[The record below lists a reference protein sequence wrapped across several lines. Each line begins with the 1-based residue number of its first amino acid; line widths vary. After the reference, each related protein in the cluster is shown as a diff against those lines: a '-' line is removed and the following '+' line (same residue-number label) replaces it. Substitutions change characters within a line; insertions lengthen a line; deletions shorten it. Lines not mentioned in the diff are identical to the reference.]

1 MLSGSDDGSIKVWG
15 LADMELCSNSTTAD
29 QGLLP
34 SVTAAAAAGVDGFGG
49 LRVETDDMREQLHAV
64 HPHGLRSWDLERGQ
78 AGPWRRLAD
87 DGSQEGACAARQ
99 LSSPSA
105 DGGDAAWQGEQRWVA
120 GSVGKI
126 EALHTLTDHNKA
138 VCALESHGNF
148 IFSGSFDGTIRVWD
162 RFTLSCTKI
171 LTGHQGGVCTMAVC
185 SGRLVSGSSDIRVWN
200 LETWTLERVLK
211 GHSGGV
217 NELAVADN
225 KLLGGFDDA
234 LIRVWDTT
242 TWEVERVLEGHVG
255 AVYAIALDDAR
266 LYSASFDKCIRVW
279 Y

>member
-1 MLSGSDDGSIKVWG
+1 VKDGVR
-15 LADMELCSNSTTAD
+15 D
-29 QGLLP
+29 
-34 SVTAAAAAGVDGFGG
+34 
-49 LRVETDDMREQLHAV
+49 
-64 HPHGLRSWDLERGQ
+64 
-78 AGPWRRLAD
+78 
-87 DGSQEGACAARQ
+87 GACAAGQ
-99 LSSPSA
+99 STAPSA
-105 DGGDAAWQGEQRWVA
+105 EGGDKARQGEQRSVA

-138 VCALESHGNF
+138 VCALESHGNY

-162 RFTLSCTKI
+162 RATLSCTKI
-171 LTGHQGGVCTMAVC
+171 LTGHLGGVCTMAVC
-185 SGRLVSGSSDIRVWN
+185 NGRLVSGSSDIRVWN

-211 GHSGGV
+211 GHNGGV

-234 LIRVWDTT
+234 FIRVWDTS

>member
-1 MLSGSDDGSIKVWG
+1 
-15 LADMELCSNSTTAD
+15 
-29 QGLLP
+29 
-34 SVTAAAAAGVDGFGG
+34 
-49 LRVETDDMREQLHAV
+49 
-64 HPHGLRSWDLERGQ
+64 
-78 AGPWRRLAD
+78 
-87 DGSQEGACAARQ
+87 
-99 LSSPSA
+99 
-105 DGGDAAWQGEQRWVA
+105 
-120 GSVGKI
+120 
-126 EALHTLTDHNKA
+126 
-138 VCALESHGNF
+138 
-148 IFSGSFDGTIRVWD
+148 
-162 RFTLSCTKI
+162 
-171 LTGHQGGVCTMAVC
+171 MAVC

-211 GHSGGV
+211 GHNGGV

>member
-1 MLSGSDDGSIKVWG
+1 V
-15 LADMELCSNSTTAD
+15 
-29 QGLLP
+29 
-34 SVTAAAAAGVDGFGG
+34 V
-49 LRVETDDMREQLHAV
+49 
-64 HPHGLRSWDLERGQ
+64 
-78 AGPWRRLAD
+78 
-87 DGSQEGACAARQ
+87 
-99 LSSPSA
+99 
-105 DGGDAAWQGEQRWVA
+105 DAAWQGEQ
-120 GSVGKI
+120 GTVGKI

-162 RFTLSCTKI
+162 RVTLSCSKI

-185 SGRLVSGSSDIRVWN
+185 CGRLVSGSSDIRVWN
-200 LETWTLERVLK
+200 LDTWTLERVLK
-211 GHSGGV
+211 GHNGGV